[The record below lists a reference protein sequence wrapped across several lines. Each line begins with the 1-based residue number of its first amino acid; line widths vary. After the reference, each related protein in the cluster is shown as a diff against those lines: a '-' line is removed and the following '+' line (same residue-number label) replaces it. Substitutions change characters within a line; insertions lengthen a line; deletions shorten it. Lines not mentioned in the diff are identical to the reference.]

1 VTRIQ
6 KILFLLKVT
15 YFIEICLKNKTKS
28 IIRSYVFSL
37 QLMAIN
43 HKERK
48 RSMKL
53 KPTDIIK
60 LLQSE
65 YLHIYIY
72 IYIYIKLTSS
82 FAEGLVWNMK
92 VGFIFL
98 GTPKLS
104 ASTGASL
111 FTLRGLILR
120 SKEVSTQDELSI
132 AALIELVL
140 LDNLLRIN
148 GPSELARR

>member
-1 VTRIQ
+1 
-6 KILFLLKVT
+6 
-15 YFIEICLKNKTKS
+15 
-28 IIRSYVFSL
+28 
-37 QLMAIN
+37 MAIN

-65 YLHIYIY
+65 YLHIY

>member
-1 VTRIQ
+1 
-6 KILFLLKVT
+6 
-15 YFIEICLKNKTKS
+15 
-28 IIRSYVFSL
+28 
-37 QLMAIN
+37 MAIN

-65 YLHIYIY
+65 YLH

>member
-1 VTRIQ
+1 
-6 KILFLLKVT
+6 
-15 YFIEICLKNKTKS
+15 
-28 IIRSYVFSL
+28 
-37 QLMAIN
+37 MAIN

-65 YLHIYIY
+65 YLHIYIYIY